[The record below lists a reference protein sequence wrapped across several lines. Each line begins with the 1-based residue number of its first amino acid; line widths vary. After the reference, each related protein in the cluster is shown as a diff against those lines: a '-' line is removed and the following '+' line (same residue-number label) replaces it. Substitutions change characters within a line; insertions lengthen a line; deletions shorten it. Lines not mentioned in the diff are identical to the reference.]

1 MAVAARPPEP
11 KSAQRPARIDVPT
24 PTGPS
29 AGAAGPPGRG
39 PGGSLRA
46 FRRDPLSFL
55 TSCARDYGDF
65 VPLRIALR
73 RAVLLSHPDLVE
85 EVLVT
90 QHQNFVKTPL
100 LRRSRRLL
108 GHGLLL
114 SEGDFWRR
122 QRRLMQPAFHRQR
135 IAGYGET
142 MVRATERTLAT
153 WRDGEACDIHQD
165 MMALTLEIV
174 CRTLFGADI
183 SGEAAEVAAAMATA
197 QERINARMG
206 SWLALLPDTF
216 PTPGN
221 LAFLRAAKRLDAII
235 DGIIEQRRAGAEDT
249 GDLLSML
256 LDARDDDGRG
266 MTDQQL
272 RDEVMTLFL
281 AGHETTALAL
291 SWTWYLLAQHPAV
304 EARLHDELRAVLCG
318 QAPAAGDVPQ
328 LRYTEAVI
336 SEALRLYPP
345 AWTQGREAVRDCVIG
360 GYPVRAGTVVVLSQW
375 VLHRDP
381 RFFDQ
386 PEAFMPERWTDPSAG
401 SEPALSAGSEPALSA
416 GKGQALTRRLPR
428 FAYFPFGGGP
438 RLCIGSSFAMMEA
451 VLLLAAIAQQ
461 FRLALVPGQTIVPWP
476 AITLR
481 PKGGIHVTL
490 HRR

>member
-1 MAVAARPPEP
+1 
-11 KSAQRPARIDVPT
+11 
-24 PTGPS
+24 
-29 AGAAGPPGRG
+29 
-39 PGGSLRA
+39 
-46 FRRDPLSFL
+46 
-55 TSCARDYGDF
+55 
-65 VPLRIALR
+65 
-73 RAVLLSHPDLVE
+73 
-85 EVLVT
+85 
-90 QHQNFVKTPL
+90 
-100 LRRSRRLL
+100 
-108 GHGLLL
+108 
-114 SEGDFWRR
+114 
-122 QRRLMQPAFHRQR
+122 
-135 IAGYGET
+135 
-142 MVRATERTLAT
+142 
-153 WRDGEACDIHQD
+153 
-165 MMALTLEIV
+165 
-174 CRTLFGADI
+174 
-183 SGEAAEVAAAMATA
+183 
-197 QERINARMG
+197 
-206 SWLALLPDTF
+206 
-216 PTPGN
+216 TPGN

-304 EARLHDELRAVLCG
+304 EARLHDELRAGLRG